1 MRKCLFY
8 ISKVTI
14 VKSLLA
20 KLRCRIMSWL
30 NSLFFGTGVAHCI
43 FTFALVI
50 TIGVFLGKFIN
61 FKGVSFGITWVLF
74 AGIVASHYG
83 MCIDHEVLHFAK
95 EFGLVLFV
103 YSVGLQV
110 GPSFFSS
117 FKEGGIKMNMLA
129 ILLVGLG
136 LTVTLCIYYITGLD
150 MQTMVGI
157 MSGAVTNTPG
167 LGAAQQTFVDAT
179 GESAPSIALGYAVA
193 YPMGVIGIIMS
204 MMIIRAVFGV
214 NLKKQNEI
222 ALASREGEASGATRH
237 TIRITNPQI
246 IGKSIKEV
254 KHLCK
259 RHMVISRI
267 NHENG
272 EFSVPTD
279 DTKFLSGDRVLVITD
294 PKDVDFISMVM
305 GEEVEAI
312 AWHNLNKELVTRR
325 IMVTKPEANGKS
337 IAKLALQGTNSFNIT
352 RVSRAGIDLV
362 AHDDFV
368 LQLGDR
374 IITVG
379 TEEAIS
385 RVEKVVGNSMRNL
398 RHPNILPIF
407 LGMAL
412 GVLVGSIPF
421 LIPGIPQPVKLGL
434 AGGPLI
440 VSILLSRFGVNL
452 KLATFTTISANLMI
466 REIGIAIFLAAVG
479 LGAGGEFIKTIQG
492 GGYIWVLYGIAIT
505 MIPAILVGSIAMKIF
520 KFDYFTTIGLISGST
535 TNPPALA
542 YSNGVSST
550 DLPAVSYSTVYPLTM
565 FMRVLSAQM
574 LILIFM

>member
-1 MRKCLFY
+1 
-8 ISKVTI
+8 
-14 VKSLLA
+14 
-20 KLRCRIMSWL
+20 MSWI

-50 TIGVFLGKFIN
+50 TVGVLLGKFHI
-61 FKGVSFGITWVLF
+61 KGVSFGITWVLF
-74 AGIVASHYG
+74 AGIVASHNG
-83 MCIDHEVLHFAK
+83 MIIDHEVLHFAK

-117 FKEGGIKMNMLA
+117 FKEGGIKLNMLA
-129 ILLVGLG
+129 ILLVALG
-136 LTVTLCIYYITGLD
+136 LTVTCAIYFLTDLD
-150 MQTMVGI
+150 MSTMVGI

-179 GESAPSIALGYAVA
+179 HTEAPSIALGYAVA
-193 YPMGVIGIIMS
+193 YPMGVIGIITS
-204 MMIIRAVFGV
+204 MMIIKYVFGI
-214 NLKKQNEI
+214 NIKKQNEL
-222 ALASREGEASGATRH
+222 ALAQRDNASGGATRH
-237 TIRITNPQI
+237 TIRVTNPQI
-246 IGKSIKEV
+246 IGKTIKDV
-254 KHLCK
+254 KHICQ

-279 DTKFLSGDRVLVITD
+279 DTKFIAGDKLLIISD
-294 PKDVDFISMVM
+294 PSDLDFITMLI

-312 AWHNLNKELVTRR
+312 AWHSLNKELITSR
-325 IMVTKPEANGKS
+325 IMVTKPEANGKTL
-337 IAKLALQGTNSFNIT
+337 AKLGLGGSSSFNVT

-379 TEEAIS
+379 TKKSMSE
-385 RVEKVVGNSMRNL
+385 VETIVGNSMKNL
-398 RHPNILPIF
+398 RHPNIFPIF

-412 GVLVGSIPF
+412 GILVGSIPF
-421 LIPGIPQPVKLGL
+421 AIPSIPQPVKLGL

-479 LGAGGEFIKTIQG
+479 LGAGSEFISTLQG
-492 GGYIWVLYGIAIT
+492 GGYVWVGYGIAIT
-505 MIPAILVGSIAMKIF
+505 MIPALIVSVVAMKIF
-520 KFDYFTTIGLISGST
+520 KFDYFTTIGLIAGST

-542 YSNGVSST
+542 YSNGISST

-565 FMRVLSAQM
+565 FLRVLSAQM
-574 LILIFM
+574 LILFFL